1 MINRMSEQ
9 EFVASFDEALTNHH
23 LMVYYQPQINHET
36 GRMVGAEAL
45 LRWRHPAKGM
55 QYPADFI
62 PVLEKNNLIYQADLF
77 VFEEVC
83 ILLRNLLENKKPV
96 VPISVNMSRYDIY
109 GHSYVAD
116 IETIRKKYDIPVKYI
131 RVEVTES
138 SAIGGMELITRVMDD
153 LHRAGY
159 IVEMDDFGSGYSSLG
174 VLKDLPVDMLKLD
187 MRFLQGNIG
196 GRGGTIINSMVQMCK
211 WLNTT
216 VIAEGVETQEIADFM
231 KTIGCKYVQG
241 YLYAKPM
248 PQEDFLKYLAETDHE
263 PMDAASRLMD
273 TMNNMNFW
281 NPDSLENLIFSN
293 FVGPAAVFIYE
304 NGNVEI
310 LRVNE
315 KYLKEIGM
323 SRTEQEILTEN
334 PWECTTPKCQEE
346 YTNAINKA
354 IKTRDE
360 VTFECWRTICSKTCG
375 ENKIC
380 VRSTIRLIGEANN
393 QYLFYAMVQN
403 VTAEKERYRLAEEDE
418 RRFKS
423 AFEHANVYAWEYTIS
438 THEMRPCFRCMR
450 DLGLPPIVKNY
461 PDTAIEAG
469 VFPPEVAD
477 MYRELMKEIDN
488 GRTDVD
494 LIIPLTVGRIPFHVR
509 YTTEFDESGRPLKAY
524 GSATLVVDNPAETPA
539 E

>member
-1 MINRMSEQ
+1 MEQKMTEQ
-9 EFVASFDEALTNHH
+9 EFVATFDEAAANHH
-23 LMVYYQPQINHET
+23 LMVFYQPQINHAT

-55 QYPADFI
+55 QFPSDFI

-83 ILLRNLLENKKPV
+83 RLLRKLINEGDMV

-116 IETIRKKYDIPVKYI
+116 IEEIRKKYDIPVKYI
-131 RVEVTES
+131 HVEITES
-138 SAIGGMELITRVMDD
+138 SAIGGKDLIIQVMDD
-153 LHRAGY
+153 LHRVGY
-159 IVEMDDFGSGYSSLG
+159 LVEMDDFGSGYSSLG
-174 VLKDLPVDMLKLD
+174 VLKDLPVDMMKLD

-196 GRGGTIINSMVQMCK
+196 GRGGTIINSIVQMCK
-211 WLNTT
+211 WLNTP
-216 VIAEGVETQEIADFM
+216 VIAEGVETQDIADFM

-241 YLYAKPM
+241 YLYSRPL
-248 PQEDFLKYLAETDHE
+248 PEDEFLAFLASVDHE
-263 PMDAASRLMD
+263 PLSASSGMVDA
-273 TMNNMNFW
+273 MNNMNFW

-293 FVGPAAVFIYE
+293 FVGPAAVFVYE

-323 SRTEQEILTEN
+323 SRTEQEILDDN
-334 PWECTTPKCQEE
+334 PWDNHTAESRDT
-346 YTNAINKA
+346 YRHAIEKA
-354 IKTRDE
+354 IKTGEE
-360 VTFECWRTICSKTCG
+360 VTCENWRTVCSDICG

-380 VRSTIRLIGEANN
+380 VRSTLRLIGQASD
-393 QYLFYAMVQN
+393 QYLIYAMVQN
-403 VTAEKERYRLAEEDE
+403 ITAEKERFMLAEQDE
-418 RRFKS
+418 NRFKA
-423 AFEHANVYAWEYTIS
+423 AFEHANVYAWEYTIA

-469 VFPPEVAD
+469 IFPPEVAD
-477 MYRELMKEIDN
+477 MYRALIRDIDN
-488 GRTDVD
+488 GRDNIDV
-494 LIIPLTVGRIPFHVR
+494 IIPLTVGRVPFHVR
-509 YTTEFDESGRPLKAY
+509 YTTEFDENGKPLKAY
-524 GSATLVVDNPAETPA
+524 GSATLVVDQKDAE
-539 E
+539 